1 LLVVEQVQKT
11 VEEAE
16 EADIENHLVL
26 LLVVIPYHLL
36 EEVLLHY
43 QFLNK
48 LMLSQLEQVDQIVV
62 PMKNL
67 QLKKVDQIQYFH
79 QLHLLVV
86 VEVDSFQVRI
96 PMLLIM
102 VLPVDPEVE
111 ELHQHRRQDQDLVEQ
126 VIHLHQIQLKV
137 LLVVADITQVVYIL
151 QVAEV
156 VEQLPLVLQV
166 EMVLVQHLQEEVVLE
181 QLLVLQQVLLE
192 DQEEEMV
199 ADVAEVQETQ

>member
-1 LLVVEQVQKT
+1 MQKT

-126 VIHLHQIQLKV
+126 VIHLHQVQLKV
-137 LLVVADITQVVYIL
+137 LLVVADITQAVYIL

-166 EMVLVQHLQEEVVLE
+166 EMEVVQHLQEEVVLE

>member
-1 LLVVEQVQKT
+1 
-11 VEEAE
+11 
-16 EADIENHLVL
+16 
-26 LLVVIPYHLL
+26 
-36 EEVLLHY
+36 
-43 QFLNK
+43 
-48 LMLSQLEQVDQIVV
+48 MLSQLEQVDQIVV

-166 EMVLVQHLQEEVVLE
+166 EMEVVQHLQEEVVLE

>member
-1 LLVVEQVQKT
+1 LLVVELVQKT

-48 LMLSQLEQVDQIVV
+48 LMLSQLEEVDQIVV

-137 LLVVADITQVVYIL
+137 LLVVADITKAVYIL

>member
-1 LLVVEQVQKT
+1 M
-11 VEEAE
+11 EEAE
-16 EADIENHLVL
+16 QADIENHLVL

-48 LMLSQLEQVDQIVV
+48 LMLSQLEEAVEVLVV
-62 PMKNL
+62 MTDL
-67 QLKKVDQIQYFH
+67 QLKKVDQIQYFQ

-96 PMLLIM
+96 KQPFIM
-102 VLPVDPEVE
+102 VLPVDLEVE
-111 ELHQHRRQDQDLVEQ
+111 EVHQHRRQDQELVEQ
-126 VIHLHQIQLKV
+126 VIHLHQVPHKV
-137 LLVVADITQVVYIL
+137 LLVVADIIKAVYIL

-156 VEQLPLVLQV
+156 VEQLPLVLQA
-166 EMVLVQHLQEEVVLE
+166 EMEIVQHLQEEVVLE

-192 DQEEEMV
+192 EQEEEMV
-199 ADVAEVQETQ
+199 VDVAVVLETQ

>member
-137 LLVVADITQVVYIL
+137 LLVVADITKAVYIL

>member
-1 LLVVEQVQKT
+1 MQKT

-126 VIHLHQIQLKV
+126 VIHLHQVQLKV

-166 EMVLVQHLQEEVVLE
+166 EMEVVQHLQEEVVLE

>member
-1 LLVVEQVQKT
+1 M
-11 VEEAE
+11 EEAE
-16 EADIENHLVL
+16 QADIENHLVL
-26 LLVVIPYHLL
+26 LLVVIPYRLL
-36 EEVLLHY
+36 EEVLLQY

-48 LMLSQLEQVDQIVV
+48 LMLSQLEEVDLVQVV
-62 PMKNL
+62 MKEP
-67 QLKKVDQIQYFH
+67 QLKKEDQIQYFQ

-102 VLPVDPEVE
+102 VLPVDLEVE

-126 VIHLHQIQLKV
+126 VIHLHQVQLKV
-137 LLVVADITQVVYIL
+137 LLVVADITKAVYIL

-166 EMVLVQHLQEEVVLE
+166 EMVLVQQLQEKVALE

>member
-48 LMLSQLEQVDQIVV
+48 LMLSQLEEVDQIVV

-137 LLVVADITQVVYIL
+137 LLVVADITKAVYIL